1 MISTDG
7 EFLDRREAGRRL
19 AKELLKAGRVESVL
33 LALPRGSVPVAFEL
47 AKAILAPLDVLLVRK
62 LGTPGHPEFGAG
74 AVVDGADPQFVIN
87 EDALR
92 MADVSPDYLQEEKA
106 RQLREI
112 ERLTFVMS
120 AGGQQSPRKAA
131 RPSSSTTALQPET
144 RLASPTGR
152 SGAKGARNSGRP
164 ARCPGSGAEG
174 GGRGGSAEYA

>member
-92 MADVSPDYLQEEKA
+92 RRTCHRTICKRKRRGSCGRSRDF
-106 RQLREI
+106 
-112 ERLTFVMS
+112 TFDMS